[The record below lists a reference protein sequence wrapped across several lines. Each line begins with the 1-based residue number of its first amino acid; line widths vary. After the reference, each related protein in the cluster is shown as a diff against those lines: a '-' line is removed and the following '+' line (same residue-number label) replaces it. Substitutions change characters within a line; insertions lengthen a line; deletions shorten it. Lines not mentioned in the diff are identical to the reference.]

1 MINLYW
7 NDLRRLHGQGIISL
21 TFQRMGFFT
30 NGEYKGS
37 IQKGAMQVIS
47 ILMF

>member
-7 NDLRRLHGQGIISL
+7 NDLRRFRGQRIISL
-21 TFQRMGFFT
+21 TFQRMGCFT

-37 IQKGAMQVIS
+37 IQKGAMQLYPS
-47 ILMF
+47 